1 MLAGNVG
8 RQLEVEARRVQQPDV
23 ADVDGLLLLVLLLLV
38 QLLLVQLWTVL
49 EWVALE
55 ASLAELQVAFWAK
68 LCQHS

>member
-1 MLAGNVG
+1 MIAGNVG

-23 ADVDGLLLLVLLLLV
+23 ADVDGLLLLV
-38 QLLLVQLWTVL
+38 QLLLVQLCTVL